1 MGVKIN
7 LMAGAGLIFILDIII
22 LSLSS
27 STEGSQQ
34 TAAYVM
40 ILFMMI
46 TFTFTINP
54 IAMVFKIYNNF
65 LKALIYFNDADGI
78 YFSL

>member
-46 TFTFTINP
+46 IFTFTINP
-54 IAMVFKIYNNF
+54 IAMVFKIYN
-65 LKALIYFNDADGI
+65 YFFKGI
-78 YFSL
+78 NIF